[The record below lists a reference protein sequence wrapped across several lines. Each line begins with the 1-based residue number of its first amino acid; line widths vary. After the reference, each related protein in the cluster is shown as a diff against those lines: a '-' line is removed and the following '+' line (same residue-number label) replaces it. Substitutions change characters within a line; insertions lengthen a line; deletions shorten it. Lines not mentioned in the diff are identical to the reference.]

1 MRTSYRGRLCILCA
15 LIARLAFTP
24 WLGAADDTDKAKT
37 PAKADAK
44 ARAAKKDDK
53 HKVLALVGGDVY
65 TVSKEV
71 IHGGTVLVKDGKIL
85 KVGQEVQI
93 PEGATIVDVKGK
105 FITPGFVALSMA
117 GIGLPK
123 PPLRVAAAAVGPGP
137 PSWPIR

>member
-1 MRTSYRGRLCILCA
+1 MRTSYRAVCA
-15 LIARLAFTP
+15 VFALLLAGLVFTP
-24 WLGAADDTDKAKT
+24 WLGAADGTDKAKT
-37 PAKADAK
+37 PAKADGKSPVAV
-44 ARAAKKDDK
+44 KKEDK
-53 HKVLALVGGDVY
+53 HKVLALVGGDIY

-117 GIGLPK
+117 GIGL
-123 PPLRVAAAAVGPGP
+123 RQAGGQGGGGQAC
-137 PSWPIR
+137 